1 MQRSQPYLSIL
12 LCLSICFA
20 FLPNS
25 QPVYA
30 DLVATESIAGG
41 SSVFVFRESQKK
53 QQLVGGTVKLRADKG
68 RSAKRNSQIAAG
80 AQKRRAAAIANRK
93 KAAGNAN
100 ANANAKIT
108 RSNVLTTTAE
118 KFLDDNNIDQA
129 VTNFRAALVQNPKNT
144 RATEGLSNALTAK
157 GIETAGDA
165 NNVAAIPLFEEA
177 VKLDKQNDVAYA
189 KLGAIYDARG
199 DDEKAIANYEKALA
213 INPEY
218 TLLYPSLGIAYLEKG
233 DIAKGE
239 DALVKSEKAG
249 IDSTDV
255 QFLRGLIFFK
265 QNRNED
271 ALAAFDKAIAAD
283 ARFVEAQYYRGRI
296 LDRQGRQD
304 QAIAAYKQTVAT
316 DPTFAPAS
324 FDLGVAYYN
333 KGDYANAV
341 DAYQQSAKYDDKN
354 SQTRANLASS
364 YRQLGRYGEANAEY
378 KTASI
383 GMRTPELYSEWGYS
397 LGQTGAWEESVDKLD
412 TAAEMSPTGV
422 DNSNVSWAY
431 YNSGKTKT
439 AAKDDEGAKKDFDQ
453 SKTYSQ
459 KAVTLDP
466 KLDAAYLNLGSTHNA
481 LGEYQLAVNVLN
493 TAVSLNNN
501 WVIAMNQ
508 LGYGYRGLNDLK
520 NAVAIFKRAVD
531 LDGRN
536 TYGLFNLGEAYYA
549 SGNKN
554 EAKKINDRLRKINPS
569 LAANL
574 DNIFSG
580 KAVLDNATR
589 KVEQKIPKVRVPRI
603 PF

>member
-1 MQRSQPYLSIL
+1 MQRSRPYLAIL
-12 LCLSICFA
+12 ALLSITFV
-20 FLPNS
+20 FLPS
-25 QPVYA
+25 LQPVYA

-41 SSVFVFRESQKK
+41 SSVFVFSESQKK
-53 QQLVGGTVKLRADKG
+53 QQLAGGRVKLRADKG
-68 RSAKRNSQIAAG
+68 RSAKRNSQIASA

-93 KAAGNAN
+93 KTAANP
-100 ANANAKIT
+100 NANAKIT
-108 RSNVLTTTAE
+108 RSNVLTTSAE
-118 KFLDDNNIDQA
+118 KFFDENNLDQA
-129 VTNFRAALVQNPKNT
+129 ITTFRSALVQNPKNT

-165 NNVAAIPLFEEA
+165 NNAAAIPLFEEA
-177 VKLDKQNDVAYA
+177 TKLDKQNDVAYA
-189 KLGAIYDARG
+189 KLGAIYDAKG
-199 DDEKAIANYEKALA
+199 DDEKAVANYEKALA

-218 TLLYPSLGIAYLEKG
+218 TLVYPALGIAYLEKD

-239 DALVKSEKAG
+239 DALIKSEKAG
-249 IDSTDV
+249 IDSADV
-255 QFLRGLIFFK
+255 QFLRGLLYFK
-265 QNRNED
+265 QNKNEA

-283 ARFVEAQYYRGRI
+283 GRFAEAQYYRGRI

-304 QAIAAYKQTVAT
+304 QAIAAYKQTLRT

-333 KGDYANAV
+333 KGEYANAI
-341 DAYQQSAKYDDKN
+341 DAYQQSAKVDN
-354 SQTRANLASS
+354 TNPQTHANLASS

-397 LGQTGAWEESVDKLD
+397 LGQTGAWDESVDKLD
-412 TAAEMSPTGV
+412 TAAEMSPTAA

-431 YNSGKTKT
+431 YNSGKSKT
-439 AAKDDEGAKKDFDQ
+439 AAKDENGAKKDFEQ
-453 SKTYSQ
+453 SKSYSQ
-459 KAVTLDP
+459 KAVTIDP

-501 WVIAMNQ
+501 WVIAINQ
-508 LGYGYRGLNDLK
+508 LGYGYRGLNDLQ
-520 NAVAIFKRAVD
+520 NSIAAYKRAVD
-531 LDGRN
+531 LDGKN

-554 EAKKINDRLRKINPS
+554 EAKKINDRLRKINPT

-589 KVEQKIPKVRVPRI
+589 RVEQKIPKVRTPRI

>member
-1 MQRSQPYLSIL
+1 MQRSRPYLAIL
-12 LCLSICFA
+12 LSLSITFV

-25 QPVYA
+25 QPAYA

-41 SSVFVFRESQKK
+41 ASVFVFNESRKK
-53 QQLVGGTVKLRADKG
+53 QQAAGGRLKLRTDKG
-68 RSAKRNSQIAAG
+68 RSSKRNLQIASA

-93 KAAGNAN
+93 KAAAS
-100 ANANAKIT
+100 ANAKIV
-108 RSNVLTTTAE
+108 RSNTLTTAAE
-118 KFLDDNNIDQA
+118 KFLDENNLDQA
-129 VTNFRAALVQNPKNT
+129 ITNFRAALVQNPKNE
-144 RATEGLSNALTAK
+144 RANDGLSNALTAK
-157 GIETAGDA
+157 GIDVAGDT
-165 NNVAAIPLFEEA
+165 NNAAATPLFEEA

-189 KLGAIYDARG
+189 KLGAIYDGQG
-199 DDEKAIANYEKALA
+199 DGDKAIASYEKALA

-218 TLLYPSLGIAYLEKG
+218 TMLYPPLGIAYLEKD

-239 DALVKSEKAG
+239 DALLKSEKAG
-249 IDSTDV
+249 IEGTDV
-255 QFLRGLIFFK
+255 QFLRGLLYYK
-265 QNRNED
+265 QNKNDD

-304 QAIAAYKQTVAT
+304 QAIAAYKQTVGS

-333 KGDYANAV
+333 KGEYANAI
-341 DAYQQSAKYDDKN
+341 DAYQQSAKFDN
-354 SQTRANLASS
+354 NNPQTRANLASS
-364 YRQLGRYGEANAEY
+364 YSQLGRYNEANAEY
-378 KTASI
+378 KTAST
-383 GMRTPELYSEWGYS
+383 GMKTPELYSEWGYS
-397 LGQTGAWEESVDKLD
+397 LGQTGAWDESKDRLN
-412 TAAEMSPTGV
+412 TAAELSPTAA

-431 YNSGKTKT
+431 YNSGKSKS
-439 AAKDDEGAKKDFDQ
+439 AAKDDEGAKKDFEQ
-453 SKTYSQ
+453 SRSYSQ
-459 KAVTLDP
+459 KAVRLDP

-493 TAVSLNNN
+493 TAVSINNN
-501 WVIAMNQ
+501 WVIAINQ

-536 TYGLFNLGEAYYA
+536 TYGLFNLGEAYHA

-589 KVEQKIPKVRVPRI
+589 KVEQNIPKVKVPRI

>member
-1 MQRSQPYLSIL
+1 MHRSRPYLAIL
-12 LCLSICFA
+12 LSLSITCVL
-20 FLPNS
+20 LPNS
-25 QPVYA
+25 RPVYA

-53 QQLVGGTVKLRADKG
+53 QRLAGGRVTLRADKG
-68 RSAKRNSQIAAG
+68 RSAKRNSQIAAA
-80 AQKRRAAAIANRK
+80 AQKRRAIAIANRRR
-93 KAAGNAN
+93 AAAS
-100 ANANAKIT
+100 ANAKIV
-108 RSNVLTTTAE
+108 RSNTLTTTAE

-144 RATEGLSNALTAK
+144 RATDGLSTALTAK
-157 GIETAGDA
+157 GIEIAGDA
-165 NNVAAIPLFEEA
+165 NNDAAIPFFEEA
-177 VKLDKQNDVAYA
+177 AKLDKQNDVAYA
-189 KLGAIYDARG
+189 KLGAIYDAKG
-199 DDEKAIANYEKALA
+199 DDEEAIVNYEKALA

-218 TLLYPSLGIAYLEKG
+218 TLVYPALGIAYLEKD

-239 DALVKSEKAG
+239 DALIKSEKAG
-249 IDSTDV
+249 IDGTDV
-255 QFLRGLIFFK
+255 QFLRGLLYYK
-265 QNRNED
+265 QNRNDD

-304 QAIAAYKQTVAT
+304 QAIAAYKQTIET

-333 KGDYANAV
+333 KGEYANAV
-341 DAYQQSAKYDDKN
+341 DAYQQSAKYDN
-354 SQTRANLASS
+354 SNPQTRANLASS
-364 YRQLGRYGEANAEY
+364 YRQLGRYNEANAEY
-378 KTASI
+378 KTASV

-397 LGQTGAWEESVDKLD
+397 LGQAGAWDESVDKLD
-412 TAAEMSPTGV
+412 TAAEISPTAA

-431 YNSGKTKT
+431 YNSGKSKT
-439 AAKDDEGAKKDFDQ
+439 AAKDDDGAKKDFEQ
-453 SKTYSQ
+453 SKSYSQ
-459 KAVTLDP
+459 KAVTIDP

-501 WVIAMNQ
+501 WVIAINQ

-520 NAVAIFKRAVD
+520 NAIAIYKRAVD

-554 EAKKINDRLRKINPS
+554 EAKKINDRLRKINPT

>member
-1 MQRSQPYLSIL
+1 MQRSRPYIAIL
-12 LCLSICFA
+12 VSSSLYFA

-53 QQLVGGTVKLRADKG
+53 QQLAGGRVQLRADKG
-68 RSAKRNSQIAAG
+68 RSAKRNSQIAAA
-80 AQKRRAAAIANRK
+80 AQKRRALAIANRK
-93 KAAGNAN
+93 KASAT
-100 ANANAKIT
+100 ANAKIA

-118 KFLDDNNIDQA
+118 KFLDDNQADQA
-129 VTNFRAALVQNPKNT
+129 ITNFRAALVQNPKNA
-144 RATEGLSNALTAK
+144 RATDGLSNALTAK

-177 VKLDKQNDVAYA
+177 AKLDKQNDVAYA
-189 KLGAIYDARG
+189 KLGAIYDAKG
-199 DDEKAIANYEKALA
+199 DDEKAITNYEKALA

-218 TLLYPSLGIAYLEKG
+218 TLLYPSLGIAYLGK
-233 DIAKGE
+233 DNVAKGE
-239 DALVKSEKAG
+239 DALAKSEKAG

-255 QFLRGLIFFK
+255 QFLRGLLYFK
-265 QNRNED
+265 QNKND
-271 ALAAFDKAIAAD
+271 AALAAFDKAIAND

-304 QAIAAYKQTVAT
+304 QAIAAYKQTVGS

-333 KGDYANAV
+333 KGDYTNAI
-341 DAYQQSAKYDDKN
+341 DAYQQSAKYDTGN
-354 SQTRANLASS
+354 SQTHANLASS
-364 YRQLGRYGEANAEY
+364 YRQLGLYPEANAEY
-378 KTASI
+378 KTAST
-383 GMRTPELYSEWGYS
+383 GMKTPELYSEWGYC
-397 LGQTGAWEESVDKLD
+397 LGQTAEWDKSVERLN
-412 TAAEMSPTGV
+412 TAAELSPTAA

-439 AAKDDEGAKKDFDQ
+439 AAKDEEGAKVDFGQ

-508 LGYGYRGLNDLK
+508 LGYGYRGLNDLT

-531 LDGRN
+531 LDGKN
-536 TYGLFNLGEAYYA
+536 TYGLFNLGEAYHA

-554 EAKKINDRLRKINPS
+554 EAKKINDRLRKINPK
-569 LAANL
+569 LAASL

-589 KVEQKIPKVRVPRI
+589 KIDQKIPKIKVPRI